1 MQSFFPWVLQLLAK
15 MQKTCPVM
23 LFLFSILYG
32 KLNKLSTK
40 FILSNPCI
48 VYRKY
53 ANQTRI
59 DQPSNKAG
67 QYANETRPGHSGSS
81 RADQYA
87 NQTRADQSSSSR
99 AGQYA
104 NQTRPDQ
111 SSSSRIDLTW
121 MDKTKD
127 HLANTN
133 DDQSHP
139 NEISQPRYIMYV

>member
-1 MQSFFPWVLQLLAK
+1 M
-15 MQKTCPVM
+15 
-23 LFLFSILYG
+23 Y
-32 KLNKLSTK
+32 N
-40 FILSNPCI
+40 I

-59 DQPSNKAG
+59 DQPSD
-67 QYANETRPGHSGSS
+67 
-81 RADQYA
+81 RAV
-87 NQTRADQSSSSR
+87 
-99 AGQYA
+99 QYA

-111 SSSSRIDLTW
+111 SSSSMAGQYANQARSDQVSSSRAGQYANQTRASQSSSIRTDLTW

-139 NEISQPRYIMYV
+139 NEISHPRYKMYV